1 MLHAMVSISTVVV
14 TILDLLQHQIT
25 EMSDL
30 LITLAS
36 LSGTSAL

>member
-30 LITLAS
+30 QITLAS